1 MGYLDRILGRKP
13 RDKNGDDASDGPSAA
28 APEPAAPAAP
38 EIVHEATSGAGYG
51 PPSISSSQLP
61 TSGIPGMMPLSPET
75 TGGGTRLYDP
85 YEGIAQS
92 VGMKKQLFKMPEQ
105 PEFLFEEEASVRR
118 RGWGENVQFYTGL
131 GYITGAGTGVAA
143 GGHRFLTMR
152 PQFQGPETLKL
163 KANRALNSVGMFA
176 RPLANGAGIIGLYFA
191 TADSLIYNKLDQ
203 NGLPDYLSSVLA
215 GGVTGALFRSP
226 RGPRQAAVAGAVG
239 VVAGAGIVAAR
250 TVFPSL

>member
-131 GYITGAGTGVAA
+131 GYITGASLWAGRVSVHSTGSSERMQALDDELCSLMKNELRLKPADAA
-143 GGHRFLTMR
+143 
-152 PQFQGPETLKL
+152 
-163 KANRALNSVGMFA
+163 
-176 RPLANGAGIIGLYFA
+176 
-191 TADSLIYNKLDQ
+191 
-203 NGLPDYLSSVLA
+203 
-215 GGVTGALFRSP
+215 FR
-226 RGPRQAAVAGAVG
+226 
-239 VVAGAGIVAAR
+239 
-250 TVFPSL
+250 

>member
-1 MGYLDRILGRKP
+1 MVCYVTP
-13 RDKNGDDASDGPSAA
+13 RQL
-28 APEPAAPAAP
+28 
-38 EIVHEATSGAGYG
+38 VRL
-51 PPSISSSQLP
+51 LP
-61 TSGIPGMMPLSPET
+61 TPF
-75 TGGGTRLYDP
+75 TR
-85 YEGIAQS
+85 
-92 VGMKKQLFKMPEQ
+92 
-105 PEFLFEEEASVRR
+105 
-118 RGWGENVQFYTGL
+118 
-131 GYITGAGTGVAA
+131 AGTGVAA

-163 KANRALNSVGMFA
+163 KANRALNSVGEWALDSAHVGMFA

-250 TVFPSL
+250 TKGRAPREVMGTAVGSLAPTWALWPHL